1 MSNFDSYVKSV
12 ADGSAFANP
21 QLEAACKRYVELDDT
36 IRNLDNYFK
45 TEGRQFWTV
54 RNEMFSSDD
63 ASAFDKTRIAL
74 GNMNQGIKRNGNLID
89 AAGNLIGAPLGW
101 IGGLHD
107 LITGNAKNT
116 AISRLDDGD
125 PLIDRLYKGRNI
137 SKEDDTTLKNN
148 EDYYKRLL
156 NQYDM
161 KIKADLEFYREGV
174 LHPSVIAK
182 SLPFV
187 GESVFGDLNQSDLEG
202 GKGVGGVEWNKY
214 KVYNPEDIDEQ
225 YKKEQQENN
234 WKVWRP
240 DYWIPEVGSSL
251 GLGVGMVGTAASGG
265 LTNFVMKKL
274 PVWLNP
280 QSKLLTAAQGTLLA
294 TEAANSV
301 MLTRMSRQME
311 TGGEASTA
319 LASRVIGELQKDG
332 QQYTAVMADITDQLK
347 KFGIDTSGLTPEHI
361 FNLAIAYNVKSENTK
376 FNYELDA
383 ARKGLTKL
391 INANNSLA
399 YSDYIESL
407 PFTSFGG
414 SFFRALGNSLS
425 KGAEKLVSSR
435 GYRLLASKDAAEFE
449 ARTAQDVA
457 MQGMR
462 GLQNATGRTF
472 GPANAGVAS
481 VGKVLDDITLPLVNK
496 FKPETTAVFD
506 NIIERA
512 AKKAL
517 EKSAVT
523 ALRKK
528 HVGEYLQKTARNMA
542 GIGLTEGIE
551 EANQEILQRKYGRGE
566 YDNYKEP
573 YSMFN
578 IPEVFQDVVLSG
590 EAMSDLLG
598 VNFGSPDN
606 GSPDIRR
613 AFAVGVLAS
622 MGIPA
627 GGNVVSNLTGAN
639 ENNVRGLIRQL
650 KTDKAAGEMLD
661 YDNLTIKNLIKE
673 MKDDKVTLKMVGDAL
688 GGDQDQQRLGIFF
701 DAMHRG
707 KATKQTLAKALN
719 DYESLIDNN
728 DLVSKQFI

>member
-1 MSNFDSYVKSV
+1 
-12 ADGSAFANP
+12 
-21 QLEAACKRYVELDDT
+21 
-36 IRNLDNYFK
+36 
-45 TEGRQFWTV
+45 
-54 RNEMFSSDD
+54 MFSSDD

-74 GNMNQGIKRNGNLID
+74 GNMNQGTKRTGNLID

-187 GESVFGDLNQSDLEG
+187 GEDVFGDLNQSDLEG
-202 GKGVGGVEWNKY
+202 GKGIGGVEWNKY

-399 YSDYIESL
+399 YSDY
-407 PFTSFGG
+407 
-414 SFFRALGNSLS
+414 
-425 KGAEKLVSSR
+425 V
-435 GYRLLASKDAAEFE
+435 
-449 ARTAQDVA
+449 
-457 MQGMR
+457 
-462 GLQNATGRTF
+462 
-472 GPANAGVAS
+472 
-481 VGKVLDDITLPLVNK
+481 
-496 FKPETTAVFD
+496 
-506 NIIERA
+506 
-512 AKKAL
+512 
-517 EKSAVT
+517 
-523 ALRKK
+523 
-528 HVGEYLQKTARNMA
+528 
-542 GIGLTEGIE
+542 
-551 EANQEILQRKYGRGE
+551 
-566 YDNYKEP
+566 
-573 YSMFN
+573 
-578 IPEVFQDVVLSG
+578 
-590 EAMSDLLG
+590 
-598 VNFGSPDN
+598 
-606 GSPDIRR
+606 
-613 AFAVGVLAS
+613 
-622 MGIPA
+622 
-627 GGNVVSNLTGAN
+627 
-639 ENNVRGLIRQL
+639 
-650 KTDKAAGEMLD
+650 
-661 YDNLTIKNLIKE
+661 
-673 MKDDKVTLKMVGDAL
+673 
-688 GGDQDQQRLGIFF
+688 
-701 DAMHRG
+701 
-707 KATKQTLAKALN
+707 
-719 DYESLIDNN
+719 
-728 DLVSKQFI
+728 